1 MAVGD
6 FTNDGKLDIV
16 APDGVHLGTGDG
28 TFGAPSPADALVDP
42 TQGTVPAAI
51 AVGDFNGDG
60 DLDAAVALAATDSVS
75 ISLGDGDGTFQPATT
90 FGLPAG
96 GLPIA
101 IVAGDFGTGHVDL
114 AVADVALNMV
124 YILQGN
130 GDGSFQLAQSVP
142 VGQGPDSITE
152 GDFLGNG
159 RTDLAVAD
167 INSGDVYILLND
179 GQGTFDAL
187 SPIALPAA
195 STPTAIVAGDFG
207 TGHVDLAVVD
217 SSRGVV
223 DILQGAG
230 DGSFQLAS
238 SVSVGA
244 NPSAIVA
251 GDFGNGHLDLAVAD
265 QNSNEVSVLLGNG
278 NGTFRPAIE
287 MAVGTTPLA
296 IVAGDFNGDGR
307 LDLATG
313 NAGSNDISVLL
324 GKGDGTFEEPQPNL
338 VGFGTD
344 SIATGDFT
352 GNGNLGLAVLDPGSD
367 DVTILPG
374 NGDGTFQQPLTVPLP
389 TGSGATA
396 IVAAD
401 FNGDGRT
408 DLAIADPILDE
419 VDILLGNGNGTFQA
433 LPPIPVAGGPY
444 TLAVGQFTGD
454 GHLDL
459 AVDDR
464 SSSAVTILL
473 GNGDGIFHALPP
485 IPLGAPNNPP
495 FPDAIVAGHFIQGG
509 PLDLAVA
516 EPGTDDVTILVGNG
530 DGTFQVAPPISLG
543 GGSPSILSLVTG
555 DFTNDGRT
563 DLAVASTDYYNGD
576 SIDVLL
582 GDGDG
587 TFALLPPIS
596 LGLNVVY
603 PAAIVAGDFND
614 DGKLDLATADANG
627 NGADDFSVYLGHG
640 DGTFQAPT
648 PSAVGGTGFSTAIAT
663 GDFTGDRQSDLAIAR
678 TSPDDVQVRLSNGDG
693 TFSDPSETDLVRRE
707 TPLVADAN
715 GDGARCLRGRR
726 GRRHPL
732 PRRATGRVREL
743 SRRR

>member
-1 MAVGD
+1 MTFRTTIRGSPSPVPRRRRPGHHPHRLAMIWLEERVLLSGGLNDPVSLPIGYWSAGSIGPGGAD
-6 FTNDGKLDIV
+6 FYRIQPAADGLLTAEVRAETASLQLRLSLFDAQGNLLVQSDGQSLGNPDPMIDQHV
-16 APDGVHLGTGDG
+16 AAGAAELEVQALSGSG
-28 TFGAPSPADALVDP
+28 TFVFSTTLTPSSDPGQTVALPPEFQEGNVARRWPSATSRTTANSTSSPRTACTWERGMGRFGPPSPADALVNP

-207 TGHVDLAVVD
+207 TGHVNLAVVD

-324 GKGDGTFEEPQPNL
+324 GKGDGTFEEPKPNL

-352 GNGNLGLAVLDPGSD
+352 GNGNIGLAVLDPGSD

-464 SSSAVTILL
+464 S
-473 GNGDGIFHALPP
+473 
-485 IPLGAPNNPP
+485 
-495 FPDAIVAGHFIQGG
+495 IQ
-509 PLDLAVA
+509 
-516 EPGTDDVTILVGNG
+516 
-530 DGTFQVAPPISLG
+530 
-543 GGSPSILSLVTG
+543 
-555 DFTNDGRT
+555 
-563 DLAVASTDYYNGD
+563 
-576 SIDVLL
+576 
-582 GDGDG
+582 
-587 TFALLPPIS
+587 
-596 LGLNVVY
+596 
-603 PAAIVAGDFND
+603 
-614 DGKLDLATADANG
+614 
-627 NGADDFSVYLGHG
+627 
-640 DGTFQAPT
+640 
-648 PSAVGGTGFSTAIAT
+648 
-663 GDFTGDRQSDLAIAR
+663 
-678 TSPDDVQVRLSNGDG
+678 
-693 TFSDPSETDLVRRE
+693 
-707 TPLVADAN
+707 
-715 GDGARCLRGRR
+715 
-726 GRRHPL
+726 RRHDP
-732 PRRATGRVREL
+732 AGE
-743 SRRR
+743 RRRDIPCPPADPAGCAQ